1 MPTSTTLAIAGAIA
15 GSIGS
20 IITAFGANSTLRA
33 LHLGQ
38 EAHNE
43 TIRKLLSSSP
53 GTPTFTGLDRQ
64 FDNAGASGARLV
76 WLGVV
81 LLALGF
87 ISQAL
92 SVLSSSH

>member
-1 MPTSTTLAIAGAIA
+1 MPSSTTLAIAGAIA
-15 GSIGS
+15 GTIGS

-38 EAHNE
+38 DAQNE
-43 TIRKLLSSSP
+43 TIRKLLSSSS
-53 GTPTFTGLDRQ
+53 GSSISTGLDRQ
-64 FDNAGASGARLV
+64 FDRAGASGARLV